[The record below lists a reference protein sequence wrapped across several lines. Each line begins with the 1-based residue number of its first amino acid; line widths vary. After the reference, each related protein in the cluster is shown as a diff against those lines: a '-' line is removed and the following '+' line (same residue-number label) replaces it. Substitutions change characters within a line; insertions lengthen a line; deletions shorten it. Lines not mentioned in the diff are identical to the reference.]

1 MIFIIGGQF
10 QGKTDFAM
18 ELCER
23 KKIEMDNG
31 VSEPGKVAADSVFS
45 ILDETVADGRT
56 SEYEEAMTAPF
67 IIHLEC
73 YIRRLME
80 EGKDPAGFADRL
92 ISENGKAVV
101 TADEI
106 GYGIVPAD
114 AFFREY
120 RETDGRI
127 CQKIAAFSDEVY
139 RVVCGLGTR
148 IK

>member
-1 MIFIIGGQF
+1 MIFIIGGQS
-10 QGKTDFAM
+10 QGKTEFAM
-18 ELCER
+18 ELCVRR
-23 KKIEMDNG
+23 KKMETGG
-31 VSEPGKVAADSVFS
+31 VSEPGKAASGSGFS
-45 ILDETVADGRT
+45 ISEETVADGRT
-56 SEYEEAMTAPF
+56 SEYGEAMTASF

-80 EGKDPAGFADRL
+80 EGRDPAGFADRL
-92 ISENGKAVV
+92 MSENGRAIV

-114 AFFREY
+114 AFLREY

-127 CQKIAAFSDEVY
+127 CQQIAAFSDEVY

>member
-1 MIFIIGGQF
+1 MIFIIGGQS
-10 QGKTDFAM
+10 QGKMEFAL
-18 ELCER
+18 EVCGRR
-23 KKIEMDNG
+23 KKMEMGG
-31 VSEPGKVAADSVFS
+31 VSEPGKASADSGFS
-45 ILDETVADGRT
+45 ISDETVADGRT
-56 SEYEEAMTAPF
+56 SDYEEAMTAPF

-80 EGKDPAGFADRL
+80 EGRDPAGFADRL
-92 ISENGKAVV
+92 MSENGRAVV

-114 AFFREY
+114 AFLREY

>member
-1 MIFIIGGQF
+1 MIFIIGGQS
-10 QGKTDFAM
+10 QGKTEFAM
-18 ELCER
+18 ELCRGIKTER
-23 KKIEMDNG
+23 
-31 VSEPGKVAADSVFS
+31 A
-45 ILDETVADGRT
+45 ADGRT
-56 SEYEEAMTAPF
+56 SEYREAMTAPL

-80 EGKDPAGFADRL
+80 EGNDPAGFADRL
-92 ISENGKAVV
+92 MAENSKAVV
-101 TADEI
+101 LADEI

-114 AFFREY
+114 AFLREY

-127 CQKIAAFSDEVY
+127 CQKIASFSDEVY

>member
-1 MIFIIGGQF
+1 MIFIIGGQS
-10 QGKTDFAM
+10 QGKTEFAM

-31 VSEPGKVAADSVFS
+31 VSEPGKAAADSVFS
-45 ILDETVADGRT
+45 ISDETVADGRT

-92 ISENGKAVV
+92 ISENGKAFV

-114 AFFREY
+114 AFLREY